1 VRIYPGPR
9 QGLTVGAMLLL
20 LALLSG
26 VCHGAELKLSVS
38 GLGRETRQNL
48 LAHLGSVDSSMLEQ
62 PARLERLV
70 QSAIDD
76 ALQPFGYHEA
86 SFTLASKNGALQIAV
101 TPGPRVRLG
110 EPRIS
115 VDEPAASVP
124 EIAALLAKPPLLAGA
139 AVSHARYDAFRDQL
153 LRTCRRLGFFDARYR
168 HSELRIDVANR
179 TAEAW
184 LDLES
189 GPRYVFDETSISGT
203 DVNPELLHV
212 LAPFSTGDPFD
223 NELVMR
229 FERRLRDT
237 GWFREMALTV
247 QPGTDGRVLV
257 TVLAEDMRSSHY
269 DIGAGFSTDSALR
282 LRFNRNTPLRNND
295 GHSLRIES
303 EISEPRQNV
312 EAVYRI
318 PHHDPLDDILEFTAG
333 LQGKNIQDTDTK
345 TGTLGVRHAL
355 KIFGDWSHSYGISA
369 ELERYSLGSDS
380 SKDVA
385 YLMPALNL
393 SRTRLAR
400 GIDPLNGT
408 AFWAAVDFS
417 DRAVGSPSDF
427 MRWRGSAKWL
437 FALPDA
443 NTTVLTR
450 LEMGTIITDGFNSL
464 PASLRF
470 YAGGDNSIRGYD
482 VESLGPRDSEGKLV
496 GGRYLTVG
504 SFEISRRV
512 KPTWR
517 VAAFIDGGG
526 AFTED
531 HDKLYQS
538 VGLGLRWLS
547 PIGQIRV
554 DLATPIQDRE
564 NSGFKL
570 HISMGPPL

>member
-1 VRIYPGPR
+1 MRSGPWQR
-9 QGLTVGAMLLL
+9 LTAGTLLFV
-20 LALLSG
+20 LASLSA
-26 VCHGAELKLSVS
+26 VCHAEELKISVS

-48 LAHLGSVDSSMLEQ
+48 LAHLGSVDSSVADQ
-62 PARLERLV
+62 SARLERLV

-86 SFTLASKNGALQIAV
+86 SFILTRKNSTLQIAV
-101 TPGPRVRLG
+101 KPGPRVRLLA
-110 EPRIS
+110 PRIS

-124 EIAALLAKPPLLAGA
+124 EIAALLASPPLVAGA
-139 AVSHARYDAFRDQL
+139 PVSHAAYDAFRDQL
-153 LRTCRRLGFFDARYR
+153 LRISRRLGFFEARYR
-168 HSELRIDVANR
+168 HSELRIDVARR
-179 TAEAW
+179 TAEAH

-189 GPRYVFDETSISGT
+189 GPRYVFDETSFSGT
-203 DVNPELLHV
+203 GVDPELLHS
-212 LAPFSTGDPFD
+212 LAPFRSGDPFD
-223 NELVMR
+223 NELVLR

-237 GWFREMALTV
+237 AWFREMAVSV
-247 QPGTDGRVLV
+247 QPGADARVQV
-257 TVLAEDMRSSHY
+257 TVLAQDMDTSRY

-282 LRFNRNTPLRNND
+282 LRFNRNTPLLNSD

-312 EAVYRI
+312 QAVYRI
-318 PHHDPLDDILEFTAG
+318 PHHDPLDDIIEFTAG

-369 ELERYSLGSDS
+369 ELERYTLGSNS

-385 YLMPALNL
+385 YLMPALSL

-408 AFWAAVDFS
+408 AFWTAIDFS

-482 VESLGPRDSEGKLV
+482 LESLGPRDSEGKLI

-504 SFEISRRV
+504 SFEMSRRV
-512 KPTWR
+512 RPTWR

-554 DLATPIQDRE
+554 DLATPIHDSE